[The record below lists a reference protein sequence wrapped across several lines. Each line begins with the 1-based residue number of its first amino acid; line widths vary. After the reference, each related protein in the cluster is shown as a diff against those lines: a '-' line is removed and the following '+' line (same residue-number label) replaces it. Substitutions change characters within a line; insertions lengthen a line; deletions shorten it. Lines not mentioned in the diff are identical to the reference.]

1 MKKILDKTKSILVK
15 IGNFL
20 FVKKE
25 KEHSAR
31 YNKVIDFMNKYSL
44 IGHAMIALAIVF
56 LVEVISRRDFIS
68 AFQFV
73 GTHTLAYVYNSFLVF
88 ASLTLVYFFRRRA
101 FWRFVISGFWT
112 ILGIINGCVLSNRVT
127 PFGYTDLKCIPEL
140 FAMNN
145 TSYFTAEQATMV
157 VFGLGAFGLFLV
169 ALFIK
174 GPRYQGKL
182 HYVMYP
188 IACLSLF
195 FVGIPLTTNV
205 AQSTNVIASYYA
217 NIAQGYSDYGF
228 VYSFSSSVVDRGMS
242 EPENY
247 SKDTIEAIQTNV
259 ATAAQE
265 TSTNGT
271 DGPNIICV
279 LLESFCDPED
289 INFLETSEDP
299 IPTFHY
305 LEDNFSTGYLTVP
318 VVGAGT
324 ANTEFEVLTGM
335 SMQYFGTGEYP
346 YKTILKKTDCEAIAS
361 DLSKIG
367 YSSHVV
373 HNNGG
378 NFYSRANAF
387 SMMGFDTFTSKEL
400 MNITEF
406 TPNGS
411 WSTDDILVGETIKSL
426 DATEGSDFTYTIT
439 VCTHG
444 DYPTEP
450 VIENPAITISGVDDE
465 AAANQWT
472 YYVNQL
478 NAADKF
484 ISSLIDKLSQR
495 DEETI
500 VVMFGDHLPTM
511 GLTDDDMKSGSIY
524 KTKYITWNN
533 FGLPKEDA
541 DLYSYQLLAS
551 ITDSVGIHEGTI
563 FNYHQTQSESAT
575 YLEGLENLQ
584 YDLLYGKRYS
594 YNGEDLYP
602 ASDLVMGLDEVE
614 ITSVRPSAIEDKIY
628 IFGKN
633 FTQSS
638 RVFINGEKVPCSQV
652 STGML
657 SINSKYLTD
666 GDSIVVNQMGSS
678 NTVFRSSNEWIY
690 LDPNVEHETETEIST
705 ETKSTENTETTET
718 ETSEADTD
726 ENQDANVDTNS
737 DVNENADEAAD
748 VITDEAVNSEESADT
763 ADNLDSTNSTSE
775 SANAENSAQ

>member
-726 ENQDANVDTNS
+726 ENQDVNVDTNS

-748 VITDEAVNSEESADT
+748 VITDEAVNSEESADA

>member
-279 LLESFCDPED
+279 LLE
-289 INFLETSEDP
+289 
-299 IPTFHY
+299 
-305 LEDNFSTGYLTVP
+305 
-318 VVGAGT
+318 
-324 ANTEFEVLTGM
+324 
-335 SMQYFGTGEYP
+335 
-346 YKTILKKTDCEAIAS
+346 
-361 DLSKIG
+361 
-367 YSSHVV
+367 
-373 HNNGG
+373 
-378 NFYSRANAF
+378 
-387 SMMGFDTFTSKEL
+387 
-400 MNITEF
+400 
-406 TPNGS
+406 
-411 WSTDDILVGETIKSL
+411 
-426 DATEGSDFTYTIT
+426 
-439 VCTHG
+439 
-444 DYPTEP
+444 
-450 VIENPAITISGVDDE
+450 
-465 AAANQWT
+465 
-472 YYVNQL
+472 
-478 NAADKF
+478 
-484 ISSLIDKLSQR
+484 
-495 DEETI
+495 
-500 VVMFGDHLPTM
+500 
-511 GLTDDDMKSGSIY
+511 
-524 KTKYITWNN
+524 
-533 FGLPKEDA
+533 
-541 DLYSYQLLAS
+541 
-551 ITDSVGIHEGTI
+551 
-563 FNYHQTQSESAT
+563 
-575 YLEGLENLQ
+575 
-584 YDLLYGKRYS
+584 
-594 YNGEDLYP
+594 
-602 ASDLVMGLDEVE
+602 
-614 ITSVRPSAIEDKIY
+614 
-628 IFGKN
+628 
-633 FTQSS
+633 
-638 RVFINGEKVPCSQV
+638 
-652 STGML
+652 
-657 SINSKYLTD
+657 
-666 GDSIVVNQMGSS
+666 
-678 NTVFRSSNEWIY
+678 
-690 LDPNVEHETETEIST
+690 
-705 ETKSTENTETTET
+705 
-718 ETSEADTD
+718 
-726 ENQDANVDTNS
+726 
-737 DVNENADEAAD
+737 
-748 VITDEAVNSEESADT
+748 
-763 ADNLDSTNSTSE
+763 
-775 SANAENSAQ
+775 